1 MTGTERS
8 DTVRPK
14 ATWRDLLLL
23 ALGGIF
29 VKYGADFTVN
39 AINQLAEDFEI
50 QTTVLAQTL
59 VALGTSLPEVAVSIT
74 AALKGKP
81 GIAVGNV
88 LGSNIFNTYAV
99 MSIPSFFGELVIS
112 DDTISFYL
120 PFMVACTVLFA
131 VISIGGR
138 ITRWEGY
145 LLLLLYLYF
154 FNHSFGIL

>member
-1 MTGTERS
+1 
-8 DTVRPK
+8 VRPK
-14 ATWRDLLLL
+14 TTWRDLLLL
-23 ALGGIF
+23 ALGGVF

-39 AINQLAEDFEI
+39 AINKLAEDFDI

-131 VISIGGR
+131 MISIGGR
-138 ITRWEGY
+138 ITKWEGY
-145 LLLLLYLYF
+145 LLLLMYIYF